1 MRPVVDSLI
10 KVITKGLDELDKFEE
25 FFTSRG
31 LEVPADAAKSINAK
45 RRNLTKQLERIKNA
59 YHQE

>member
-1 MRPVVDSLI
+1 
-10 KVITKGLDELDKFEE
+10 
-25 FFTSRG
+25 

-45 RRNLTKQLERIKNA
+45 RRNLIKQLERIRNA